1 MFIERLVALLLL
13 FAGEFAYLRIADR
26 FNIIDSPNQRSSH
39 KKNVLR
45 GGGIIFLL
53 GVWMYAFLN
62 TTGYP
67 LFIGGMTLIASVA
80 FIDDVCSLSPRF
92 RFFVQFVAMFL
103 LLQEAGMLVENKV
116 WFLLPTMIL
125 GVCIINAYNFMD
137 GINGMT
143 GAFSLMVLFT
153 FWLLNR
159 EMAFIDA
166 TLIELLMISALVFCF
181 FNFRNQAI
189 CFAGDVGSVGMAYC
203 VIFIL
208 LKLVLFTGNVTYLL
222 FLVVYGIDTVLTIF
236 HRLLLHENLLQP
248 HRKHLFQ
255 LLANEGGHSH
265 VTVSITY
272 VLLQLAISLGYIY
285 LPIDKWL
292 YSVIVTIGL
301 VTAYLIIE
309 RKLYPKHKEYLKS
322 LSCAVMDEGY
332 SEKCLRN
339 EN

>member
-26 FNIIDSPNQRSSH
+26 FNIIDRPNQRSSH

-159 EMAFIDA
+159 EMA
-166 TLIELLMISALVFCF
+166 S
-181 FNFRNQAI
+181 
-189 CFAGDVGSVGMAYC
+189 
-203 VIFIL
+203 
-208 LKLVLFTGNVTYLL
+208 
-222 FLVVYGIDTVLTIF
+222 
-236 HRLLLHENLLQP
+236 
-248 HRKHLFQ
+248 
-255 LLANEGGHSH
+255 
-265 VTVSITY
+265 
-272 VLLQLAISLGYIY
+272 
-285 LPIDKWL
+285 
-292 YSVIVTIGL
+292 
-301 VTAYLIIE
+301 
-309 RKLYPKHKEYLKS
+309 
-322 LSCAVMDEGY
+322 
-332 SEKCLRN
+332 
-339 EN
+339 

>member
-26 FNIIDSPNQRSSH
+26 FNIIDRPNQRSSH

-166 TLIELLMISALVFCF
+166 TLIELLMISAFCSCDF
-181 FNFRNQAI
+181 PSYLSFPHGLLEMKRGYSS
-189 CFAGDVGSVGMAYC
+189 CP
-203 VIFIL
+203 VIF
-208 LKLVLFTGNVTYLL
+208 
-222 FLVVYGIDTVLTIF
+222 
-236 HRLLLHENLLQP
+236 
-248 HRKHLFQ
+248 
-255 LLANEGGHSH
+255 
-265 VTVSITY
+265 
-272 VLLQLAISLGYIY
+272 YIQ
-285 LPIDKWL
+285 KVNAQ
-292 YSVIVTIGL
+292 S
-301 VTAYLIIE
+301 
-309 RKLYPKHKEYLKS
+309 
-322 LSCAVMDEGY
+322 
-332 SEKCLRN
+332 
-339 EN
+339 